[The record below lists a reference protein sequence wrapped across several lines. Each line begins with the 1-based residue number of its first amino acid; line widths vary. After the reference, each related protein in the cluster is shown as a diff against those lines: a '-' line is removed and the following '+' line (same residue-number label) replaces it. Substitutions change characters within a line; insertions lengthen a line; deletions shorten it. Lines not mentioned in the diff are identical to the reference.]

1 MRHTQAGFTLAE
13 LTIVTVLVRLFVS
26 GVLAG
31 RSVILQ
37 ARIKLAVVEF
47 NGIHAAHLQ
56 YLDRYAALPGD
67 DPRATARWPARS
79 KDGTGDGRLSG
90 TYRDPPPAGDPM
102 ATLTVDDTQGET
114 LNYWWHLRLA
124 DLVAV
129 PPASVSIVAQP
140 LNPFAGII
148 GVQQDAMGLPAIAVC
163 QANLPAVVAI
173 GVEAQLDEMS
183 PERGTVRGRRQTAP
197 NQALASTVAITAYTE
212 ADDTQYVLCRRLD

>member
-13 LTIVTVLVRLFVS
+13 LTIVTVLVGLFVS

-31 RSVILQ
+31 RSVVLQ

-47 NGIHAAHLQ
+47 TGIHAAQLQ

-67 DPRATARWPARS
+67 DPRATTRWPARS

-90 TYRDPPPAGDPM
+90 AYGDPPPAGDPM
-102 ATLTVDDTQGET
+102 ATLTVNSAGGET

-124 DLVAV
+124 ELIAI
-129 PPASVSIVAQP
+129 PPANVPIVAQP

-148 GVQQDAMGLPAIAVC
+148 GVQQDAVGFPVLALC

-173 GVEAQLDEMS
+173 GVEGQLDEMS

>member
-13 LTIVTVLVRLFVS
+13 LTIVTVLVGLFVG

-31 RSVILQ
+31 RSVVVQ
-37 ARIKLAVVEF
+37 ARIKLAVGEF
-47 NGIHAAHLQ
+47 NGIHAAHLHYQ
-56 YLDRYAALPGD
+56 DRYAALPGD
-67 DPRATARWPARS
+67 DPRATTRWPARS

-102 ATLTVDDTQGET
+102 ATLTVNGTEGET

-124 DLVAV
+124 ELIAI
-129 PPASVSIVAQP
+129 PPADVPIVAQP
-140 LNPFAGII
+140 LNPFAGVI
-148 GVQQDAMGLPAIAVC
+148 GVQQDAMGFPVLAVC

-173 GVEAQLDEMS
+173 GVESQLDEIN
-183 PERGTVRGRRQTAP
+183 PERGIMRGRRQTAP
-197 NQALASTVAITAYTE
+197 NQPLADTVAITAYAE

>member
-13 LTIVTVLVRLFVS
+13 LTIVTVLVGLFVS

-90 TYRDPPPAGDPM
+90 AYGDSPPSGDPM
-102 ATLTVDDTQGET
+102 ATLTVNSTEGET

-124 DLVAV
+124 ELIAT
-129 PPASVSIVAQP
+129 PPANVPIVAQP

-148 GVQQDAMGLPAIAVC
+148 GVQQDAIGFPALALC

-173 GVEAQLDEMS
+173 GVEGQLDEMS

-197 NQALASTVAITAYTE
+197 NEALASTVAITAYTE
-212 ADDTQYVLCRRLD
+212 ADDTQYVLCRRLE